1 MGKSRA
7 DSSLLLNTGALIKAE
22 REQSYGVSRDD
33 RMDLDGFQSQT
44 IVNTNLP
51 AGLENIRNTC
61 YLNSILQYLFT
72 VRQMRDI
79 VLNWDKYG
87 LENTEENLM
96 ARRIDPGSTRVE
108 RGEAFAG
115 QQCERPPG
123 RRTETRVCTWG

>member
-7 DSSLLLNTGALIKAE
+7 DSSLHLNTGALIKAE

-61 YLNSILQYLFT
+61 YLNSLLQYLIPD
-72 VRQMRDI
+72 RQMRDI
-79 VLNWDKYG
+79 ALNWDFSG
-87 LENTEENLM
+87 LENTVVYLM
-96 ARRIDPGSTRVE
+96 ARRIDPFPT
-108 RGEAFAG
+108 RGEWGEALAG
-115 QQCERPPG
+115 QQCE
-123 RRTETRVCTWG
+123 